1 MPHFSPR
8 QIIERIRDRLVPFTA
23 GSREPARHQSLHAAL
38 DWSHALLGGE
48 EQVGFRRLAVFPGS
62 FTPEAAL
69 AVCGEPAALEDLLQL
84 QRKSLIVGEHD
95 DTHMRWRMLDTVRA
109 YAAFRL
115 REAGEEP
122 LVRDRHRAHFLAW
135 AEAIPPEL
143 TYLDP
148 RGDVQREQHNLRA
161 ALRWSEQQ
169 GRWDLVGRLASTMN
183 RVWIG
188 HVREGRR
195 WLTGAMAGLDDLE
208 PEHRVRV
215 LAVAAHVAVLAIQA
229 GDGELARRAVA
240 ADGRPG
246 FWSSLAHGLLCLNHG
261 LRGFIGKD
269 DHHVAEAERVGRKAV
284 DLAPEPL
291 SRGLAWFWLGQAR
304 VLFGDLDGAA
314 DALERGSVEAVPGGD
329 MSVVSLALLAGVR
342 HLTGEHEAAL
352 AAATEAVD
360 RVRSSRRSGLWAWEL
375 YTSLPYA
382 LELGHHGRHAE
393 AVDFVRDLVEDNA
406 VPDTPGVTTSVV
418 TVLGALAVLRGD
430 LDTAGLLLA
439 HAGHAMMTTGIRTP
453 VDIALYSHYLRR
465 CDETDLGT
473 AGRHRHLASEMS
485 ASEAVARGLGNG

>member
-1 MPHFSPR
+1 M
-8 QIIERIRDRLVPFTA
+8 
-23 GSREPARHQSLHAAL
+23 
-38 DWSHALLGGE
+38 
-48 EQVGFRRLAVFPGS
+48 
-62 FTPEAAL
+62 
-69 AVCGEPAALEDLLQL
+69 LE
-84 QRKSLIVGEHD
+84 
-95 DTHMRWRMLDTVRA
+95 TVRA
-109 YAAFRL
+109 YAAEKL
-115 REAGEEP
+115 LEAGEES
-122 LVRDRHRAHFLAW
+122 LARDRHRAHFVAW
-135 AEAIPPEL
+135 AESIPDEL

-148 RGDVQREQHNLRA
+148 GGDVRREQHNLRA

-188 HVREGRR
+188 NVREGRR
-195 WLTGAMAGLDDLE
+195 WLTAATAGLDDLD

-215 LAVAAHVAVLAIQA
+215 LAVAAHVAVLAIEA

-269 DHHVAEAERVGRKAV
+269 EHDAAEAERVGRKAV
-284 DLAPEPL
+284 ELAPEPL

-304 VLFGDLDGAA
+304 VLLDDLDGAA
-314 DALERGSVEAVPGGD
+314 DALERGSLEAVPGGD

-352 AAATEAVD
+352 AAATEAVN
-360 RVRSSRRSGLWAWEL
+360 RAQSHHQSGLWAWEL

-393 AVDFVRDLVEDNA
+393 ALDFVRDLLEDNA
-406 VPDTPGVTTSVV
+406 VPETPGVMTSVV
-418 TVLGALAVLRGD
+418 TVLAAIAVQRGD
-430 LDTAGLLLA
+430 QDTAGVLLA
-439 HAGHAMMTTGIRTP
+439 HAGHAIMTTGIRTP

-465 CDETDLGT
+465 YGDVDAET
-473 AGRHRHLASEMS
+473 ARRNSQRASEMS
-485 ASEAVARGLGNG
+485 VSEAVARGLGGTWQVHVAC